1 MHHFVGYNRLTYTS
15 FDEEDNDNELRML
28 NISDRRPL
36 SLAPWAQCPVDQ
48 DSSSYIGCDG
58 SEVPF
63 RSSLFTIE
71 KANKGSPFFIKVTN
85 IIIRHHDNVL

>member
-1 MHHFVGYNRLTYTS
+1 MHLFVGHNRLSYTA

-36 SLAPWAQCPVDQ
+36 SLAPWAQCLADQ
-48 DSSSYIGCDG
+48 DSSFYIGCNG

-63 RSSLFTIE
+63 RSSLFTIQ
-71 KANKGSPFFIKVTN
+71 KADKGTPFFMKVTD
-85 IIIRHHDNVL
+85 IITRHQDKVL